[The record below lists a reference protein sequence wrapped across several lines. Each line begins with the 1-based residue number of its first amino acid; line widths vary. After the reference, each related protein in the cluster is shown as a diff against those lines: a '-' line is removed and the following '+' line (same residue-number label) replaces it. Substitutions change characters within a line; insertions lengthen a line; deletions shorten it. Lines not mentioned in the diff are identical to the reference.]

1 MTIIQMIILFLLVVL
16 TLNAIG
22 LFVIYRQAKR
32 VGEMIDRDGR
42 QAQKMQRELEKLYKD
57 DGK

>member
-22 LFVIYRQAKR
+22 LFIIYRQAKR
-32 VGEMIDRDGR
+32 VGEMIERDGR
-42 QAQKMQRELEKLYKD
+42 QAQKMQRELEKLYED

>member
-22 LFVIYRQAKR
+22 LFIIYRQAKR

-42 QAQKMQRELEKLYKD
+42 QAQKMQRELEKLYED

>member
-42 QAQKMQRELEKLYKD
+42 QAQKMQRELEKLYED

>member
-22 LFVIYRQAKR
+22 LFIIYRQAKR